1 MYHSRPS
8 AQGVAIC
15 LSMNSGTPAS
25 SAPGPRSSFGISRA
39 TAACKK
45 RYSSALK
52 KLGV

>member
-1 MYHSRPS
+1 MYQS
-8 AQGVAIC
+8 APVAYGLFIC
-15 LSMNSGTPAS
+15 WSMNSGTPAS

-45 RYSSALK
+45 RDSSALK